1 MLDIVY
7 QNGSSP
13 VLSDVSGFNVTS
25 DLSTVAQG
33 YKFIVSDFVAITK
46 YVGIASTDA
55 FTDPLSEALN
65 SSSKAF
71 NDGFDYVVA
80 EHREAWERLWSS
92 ADIEVPGNEEIQL
105 SARSALF
112 HLWSNIRSGYEQPGI
127 GDTSIAPAGLTSDS
141 YAGQVLQWKTMLIVD
156 FLGCRYVHVPW
167 SFGVDAGLCS
177 LN

>member
-92 ADIEVPGNEEIQL
+92 ADIEVSGNEEI
-105 SARSALF
+105 
-112 HLWSNIRSGYEQPGI
+112 
-127 GDTSIAPAGLTSDS
+127 
-141 YAGQVLQWKTMLIVD
+141 
-156 FLGCRYVHVPW
+156 
-167 SFGVDAGLCS
+167 
-177 LN
+177 